1 VCLVKKK
8 LIPNSWSSVWSQRKK
23 NFQNNLFLYSY
34 STNDHL
40 SQYMSCIQYKQFSDW
55 TILVYEYKIRTRKF
69 YDLKTGEDT
78 NPYTIDVVSRIRI
91 TLSFINQRITIPST
105 IPRACRFKTS
115 SHFWH
120 VPTLT

>member
-1 VCLVKKK
+1 
-8 LIPNSWSSVWSQRKK
+8 
-23 NFQNNLFLYSY
+23 
-34 STNDHL
+34 
-40 SQYMSCIQYKQFSDW
+40 M
-55 TILVYEYKIRTRKF
+55 YEYKSRTRKF

-105 IPRACRFKTS
+105 IPRDCRFKTL